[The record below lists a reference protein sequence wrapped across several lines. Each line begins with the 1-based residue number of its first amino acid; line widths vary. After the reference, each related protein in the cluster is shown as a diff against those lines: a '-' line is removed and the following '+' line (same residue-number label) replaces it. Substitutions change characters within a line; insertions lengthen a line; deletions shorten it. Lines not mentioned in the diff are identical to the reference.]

1 MAKAKAR
8 TAQPTRPPGPKVA
21 ARWLREAQGVVAL
34 GLAAYL
40 AVALLSYDPA
50 LRWVDQE
57 ARVGVVGLWLG
68 WALFTLV
75 GYASYIVPIVFM
87 VWAFAAFTRPLAI
100 GTLSIGIGAGLGL
113 LAVTGLLAHLSGPTR
128 GVWLHRGGWLG
139 WAVAGALRRTL
150 GDVGGMVLLLTL
162 LAVAGLCITQASYAG
177 LSRAIAARL
186 VGLVRRERPSSRA
199 AAAPMASAAVAPPAR
214 TIAEPRPAPPA
225 PAIALPVEAVPSP
238 PAERPERVRARIEE
252 RPRPAAERSGAGEE
266 RSRSTDGRR
275 GKQEIFGF
283 AQPGAT
289 FQLPPVSL
297 LKTPVPSAGRRTE
310 TEEELRQNA
319 ELLRKR
325 LEDFGVKG
333 HIARINPGPVIT
345 GYEFEPG
352 PGIKVNQV
360 VNLADDLALAMK
372 AGAVRVFGPVPG
384 RGSVAI
390 EVPNP
395 EPSTVSLREILLSK
409 EFKESKAPLA
419 LALGRDAIGQPSVA
433 DLAAM
438 PHLLVAGAT
447 GAGKSAGLNAMIC
460 SILFRRSP
468 AEARFLMIDPKRLE
482 LGMYDGIPH
491 LLAPVVTDAKEAA
504 SRLRWIVGR
513 MDDRYKL
520 LAEKSVR
527 NIEGYNQAVEP
538 AERLPYWIIIVDEL
552 ADLMMVSAGEVE
564 TSLARLA
571 QIARAVGIHLVIA
584 TQRPSVDVITGLI
597 KANFPARIAFQVATK
612 VDSRTV
618 LDQNGAEQLMGR
630 GDMLFVPPGTSR
642 PVRIHGAWV
651 SEAEVRDVV
660 RFLKEQGQAVFEEGL
675 VKPIRE
681 ERGMNGGGGEDDR
694 DDIYWR
700 AVELVVSQKQAS
712 ISFIQRRMGLGYP
725 KAARFIDLMEQDRI
739 IGPGDG
745 AKPRQILVGPEYLL
759 RRSAAH

>member
-1 MAKAKAR
+1 MARAKAR
-8 TAQPTRPPGPKVA
+8 PKVP

-34 GLAAYL
+34 GLTAYL
-40 AVALLSYDPA
+40 GVALLSYDPA

-57 ARVGVVGLWLG
+57 ARVGVVGLWVG
-68 WALFTLV
+68 WALFTTV
-75 GYASYIVPIVFM
+75 GYAAYLVPLVLM
-87 VWAFAAFTRPLAI
+87 AWAFAAFTRPVTV
-100 GTLSIGIGAGLGL
+100 GTLSMVIGAGLGL
-113 LAVTGLLAHLSGPTR
+113 LAVTGLLAQLSGPT
-128 GVWLHRGGWLG
+128 GGGWLHRGGWLG
-139 WAVAGALRRTL
+139 WAVAAALRRTL
-150 GDVGGMVLLLTL
+150 GGVGGLVLLLTL
-162 LAVAGLCITQASYAG
+162 VAVAGLCITRVSYAG
-177 LSRAIAARL
+177 LSRALAARL
-186 VGLVRRERPSSRA
+186 AGLARLGRP
-199 AAAPMASAAVAPPAR
+199 
-214 TIAEPRPAPPA
+214 EPPA
-225 PAIALPVEAVPSP
+225 PAIARPMEPPVPFQAAV
-238 PAERPERVRARIEE
+238 ERPPERTRAARTEERPRLTGDRATPGEE
-252 RPRPAAERSGAGEE
+252 RPRPSE
-266 RSRSTDGRR
+266 RR
-275 GKQEIFGF
+275 GAKQELFGF
-283 AQPGAT
+283 AHPGAT

-297 LKTPVPSAGRRTE
+297 LKAPAAAERRRVE
-310 TEEELRQNA
+310 SEEDLRQNA

-395 EPSTVSLREILLSK
+395 EPSIVYLRDILLSK
-409 EFKESKAPLA
+409 EFKEAKSALP
-419 LALGRDAIGQPSVA
+419 LALGRDAVGQAAVA
-433 DLAAM
+433 DLASM

-460 SILFRRSP
+460 SILFRRTP

-513 MDDRYKL
+513 MDERYKL

-527 NIEGYNQAVEP
+527 NIDGYNREVEP

-571 QIARAVGIHLVIA
+571 QIARAVGIHLIIA

-597 KANFPARIAFQVATK
+597 KANFPARIAFQAATK
-612 VDSRTV
+612 VDSRTI
-618 LDQNGAEQLMGR
+618 LDQNGAEQLIGR
-630 GDMLFVPPGTSR
+630 GDMLFVPPATSR

-651 SEAEVRDVV
+651 SEPEVREVV
-660 RFLKEQGQAVFEEGL
+660 RFLKDQGQAVFEEGL
-675 VKPIRE
+675 VKPVRE
-681 ERGMNGGGGEDDR
+681 ERGGNGGGGEAER

-759 RRSAAH
+759 RRSASS

>member
-1 MAKAKAR
+1 MAKTAAR
-8 TAQPTRPPGPKVA
+8 PTQGKVP

-40 AVALLSYDPA
+40 GVALLSYDPA

-68 WALFTLV
+68 WALFTTV
-75 GYASYIVPIVFM
+75 GYASYLVPAVLM
-87 VWAFAAFTRPLAI
+87 AWAFAAFTRPIAI
-100 GTLSIGIGAGLGL
+100 GTLSTIVGAGLGL
-113 LAVTGLLAHLSGPTR
+113 IALTGLLARFSGPVR
-128 GVWLHRGGWLG
+128 GVWLDRGGWLG
-139 WAVAGALRRTL
+139 WAVAAALRRTL
-150 GDVGGMVLLLTL
+150 GDVGGLLVLLTL
-162 LAVAGLCITQASYAG
+162 LAVAGLCITHASYAG
-177 LSRAIAARL
+177 VSRGLAARL
-186 VGLVRRERPSSRA
+186 AVLGRIGRSRRPASRS
-199 AAAPMASAAVAPPAR
+199 AAPAVPVVVTPPAPVVE
-214 TIAEPRPAPPA
+214 ARPKPPA
-225 PAIALPVEAVPSP
+225 PAIARPVEPAVPFLGAP
-238 PAERPERVRARIEE
+238 ERPPERTRTPRAEERARPAGDRATPSEE
-252 RPRPAAERSGAGEE
+252 RPRPAERRAS
-266 RSRSTDGRR
+266 
-275 GKQEIFGF
+275 KQELFGF
-283 AQPGAT
+283 AQPGAM

-297 LKTPVPSAGRRTE
+297 LKVPTGSERRRTE
-310 TEEELRQNA
+310 SEEELRQHA
-319 ELLRKR
+319 ETLRKC

-395 EPSTVSLREILLSK
+395 EPSVVYLRDILLSK
-409 EFKESKAPLA
+409 EFKESKAPLP
-419 LALGRDAIGQPSVA
+419 LALGRDAIGQAAVH
-433 DLAAM
+433 DLASM

-460 SILFRRSP
+460 SILFRRTP

-482 LGMYDGIPH
+482 LGMYDGVPH

-513 MDDRYKL
+513 MDERYKL

-527 NIEGYNQAVEP
+527 NIEGYNKEVEP
-538 AERLPYWIIIVDEL
+538 AQRLPYWIIIVDEL

-564 TSLARLA
+564 ASLARLA
-571 QIARAVGIHLVIA
+571 QIARAVGIHLIIA

-597 KANFPARIAFQVATK
+597 KANFPARIAFQAATK
-612 VDSRTV
+612 VDSRTI
-618 LDQNGAEQLMGR
+618 LDQNGAEQLIGR
-630 GDMLFVPPGTSR
+630 GDMLFVPPATSR

-651 SEAEVRDVV
+651 SEPEVRDVV
-660 RFLKEQGQAVFEEGL
+660 RFLKDQGQAVFEEGL
-675 VKPIRE
+675 VKPVRD
-681 ERGMNGGGGEDDR
+681 ERGANGSGGGEAER

-759 RRSAAH
+759 RRSAT

>member
-1 MAKAKAR
+1 MAKAKS
-8 TAQPTRPPGPKVA
+8 QPKIP
-21 ARWLREAQGVVAL
+21 ARWLREAQGVVGL

-40 AVALLSYDPA
+40 GVVLLSYDPA
-50 LRWVDQE
+50 LRWVDQGG
-57 ARVGVVGLWLG
+57 RVGVVGLWVG
-68 WALFTLV
+68 WALFTTV
-75 GYASYIVPIVFM
+75 GYAAYLLPVVLM
-87 VWAFAAFTRPLAI
+87 AYAFAAFTRPVAV
-100 GTLSIGIGAGLGL
+100 GTLTLMVGAALGL
-113 LAVTGLLAHLSGPTR
+113 LALTGLLAQLSGPVR
-128 GVWLHRGGWLG
+128 GVWVHRGGWLG
-139 WAVAGALRRTL
+139 LAVAATLRRTL
-150 GDVGGMVLLLTL
+150 GEVGALVLLGTL
-162 LAVAGLCITQASYAG
+162 LAVAGLCITQVSYAG
-177 LSRAIAARL
+177 ISRAVAARL
-186 VGLVRRERPSSRA
+186 GALARRRRPA
-199 AAAPMASAAVAPPAR
+199 ARSVPAAPVPAVIAAPVV
-214 TIAEPRPAPPA
+214 ELRPQPPA
-225 PAIALPVEAVPSP
+225 PAIQRPVEPPVPFQAALER
-238 PAERPERVRARIEE
+238 PAERPRPARSEE
-252 RPRPAAERSGAGEE
+252 RPRPPGDRGAGSEDRPRAAER
-266 RSRSTDGRR
+266 R
-275 GKQEIFGF
+275 GSKQETFGF
-283 AQPGAT
+283 AKPGGT

-297 LKTPVPSAGRRTE
+297 LKAPVSGERRRTE
-310 TEEELRQNA
+310 SEEELRQNA
-319 ELLRKR
+319 EHLRKR

-372 AGAVRVFGPVPG
+372 AGAVRVYGPVPG

-390 EVPNP
+390 EVPNA
-395 EPSTVSLREILLSK
+395 EPSIVYLRDILLSK
-409 EFKESKAPLA
+409 EFKESKGALP
-419 LALGRDAIGQPSVA
+419 LALGRDAIGQAAVA
-433 DLAAM
+433 DLASM

-447 GAGKSAGLNAMIC
+447 GTGKSAGLNAMIC
-460 SILFRRSP
+460 SILFRRTP

-513 MDDRYKL
+513 MDERYKL

-527 NIEGYNQAVEP
+527 NIEGYNREVGE

-564 TSLARLA
+564 SSLARLA
-571 QIARAVGIHLVIA
+571 QIARAVGIHLIIA

-597 KANFPARIAFQVATK
+597 KANFPARIAFQAATK
-612 VDSRTV
+612 VDSRTI
-618 LDQNGAEQLMGR
+618 LDQNGAEQLIGR
-630 GDMLFVPPGTSR
+630 GDMLFVPPATSR

-651 SEAEVRDVV
+651 SEPEVRDVV
-660 RFLKEQGQAVFEEGL
+660 RFLKDQGQAVFEQGL
-675 VKPIRE
+675 LQPVRE
-681 ERGMNGGGGEDDR
+681 ERGVNGGGGEGER
-694 DDIYWR
+694 DDVYWR
-700 AVELVVSQKQAS
+700 AVELIVSQKQAS

-759 RRSAAH
+759 RRSASS